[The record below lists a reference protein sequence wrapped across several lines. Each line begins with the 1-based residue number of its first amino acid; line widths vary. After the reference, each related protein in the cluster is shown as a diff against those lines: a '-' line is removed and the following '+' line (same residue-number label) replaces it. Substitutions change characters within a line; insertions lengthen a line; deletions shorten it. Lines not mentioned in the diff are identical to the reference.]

1 MSNTE
6 AKFAACLPD
15 GRMLRPSRSEEVY
28 TFPTPDAA
36 IKALRDGYP
45 DHFDERWYTVQLSG
59 PPVEKRLDTVEQFCK
74 KHGIPLPEDH
84 PRHGLPITE
93 WGYYPTKNGEAYAK
107 TA

>member
-1 MSNTE
+1 MSNE

-15 GRMLRPSRSEEVY
+15 GSMMRPSRSEEVY
-28 TFPTPDAA
+28 TFPTPDDALV
-36 IKALRDGYP
+36 ALRKAYP
-45 DHFDERWYTVQLSG
+45 DQFDERWHAVQLSG
-59 PPVEKRLDTVEQFCK
+59 PPEPKRLDTVERFCK

-93 WGYYPTKNGEAYAK
+93 WGFYPTKNGEAYAK